1 MAADWACASCTLLNS
16 RETSARDAC
25 GAAAGAQQED
35 HSEHGYTAEM
45 DEDENEEDRRRDGRY
60 RVRRVGK
67 RVEGGTQAERNSRC
81 SWALALGLRPVEV
94 CAIDTL
100 CVWKYLSASASSI
113 GRSVTKS
120 AELAKMCRGR

>member
-1 MAADWACASCTLLNS
+1 MGSWLAADWACASCTLLNS

-60 RVRRVGK
+60 EYRVRSWK
-67 RVEGGTQAERNSRC
+67 ESGGRDTSR
-81 SWALALGLRPVEV
+81 E
-94 CAIDTL
+94 
-100 CVWKYLSASASSI
+100 
-113 GRSVTKS
+113 
-120 AELAKMCRGR
+120 ELQM

>member
-1 MAADWACASCTLLNS
+1 MGSWLAADWACASCTLLNS

-100 CVWKYLSASASSI
+100 CVWKYLSAHQAP
-113 GRSVTKS
+113 
-120 AELAKMCRGR
+120 LAGP